1 MEQHHIWGRGVK
13 YKPPHCNT
21 EVLDSTPGPM
31 RPLEAVVKEAAI
43 IWGSKGVQFT
53 GTFYFWWY
61 CTTLQ
66 MRHSVVT
73 HTCTIHD
80 KNRDPIDLVCYIH
93 YGNLTKKWQW
103 DGGKVSTI
111 HWCFFVFV
119 RLCKLHNRVQESW
132 ICTPSVNNISDV
144 LFPCRLG
151 SSRSLPL
158 LWRVKVIGHWLPI

>member
-1 MEQHHIWGRGVK
+1 MQYRSAGFYPWTHAPVGGGGKRSSDNLGIQRSSIYRHILFLMVLYNITDEAQCRDTHLHHPW
-13 YKPPHCNT
+13 
-21 EVLDSTPGPM
+21 
-31 RPLEAVVKEAAI
+31 
-43 IWGSKGVQFT
+43 Q
-53 GTFYFWWY
+53 
-61 CTTLQ
+61 
-66 MRHSVVT
+66 
-73 HTCTIHD
+73 
-80 KNRDPIDLVCYIH
+80 NRDPIELVCYIH

-158 LWRVKVIGHWLPI
+158 LWRVKVIGHWLPIRIAPIPT